1 MTINDLLNTREYRGN
16 QSLLARELG
25 INRGTLIMYMDDT
38 KGKHHF
44 IIKDGDKSEFFSNM
58 TNKIKRSK

>member
-25 INRGTLIMYMDDT
+25 INRGTFIRYMSDT
-38 KGKHHF
+38 EGKHHF
-44 IIKDGDKSEFFSNM
+44 IVKDGDKSEFFANM
-58 TNKIKRSK
+58 TNKINKGK